1 MTKKV
6 RFNNWTIS
14 KWRSGRMVCD
24 VRSIGHKWVWL
35 KQINKKQ
42 YTKISR
48 LEWNLSK
55 KQIEEE
61 LKCSNYYDESYIKL
75 VKSVDDLKSLLID
88 LRFEKECR

>member
-1 MTKKV
+1 MKQITFTKNGQNLRGKKMTKKV

-48 LEWNLSK
+48 LEWNQITASK
-55 KQIEEE
+55 YFEVIE
-61 LKCSNYYDESYIKL
+61 
-75 VKSVDDLKSLLID
+75 
-88 LRFEKECR
+88 